1 MINKLFQ
8 ILNQL
13 VSLLPIC
20 HKIFEKLIFNELFA
34 FFEKRNLLSKHQS
47 DFRPG
52 DSCIYQLLAI
62 KRDIFLRID
71 SIPSLESRRVLLDI
85 SKAFNREWYDGLLF
99 KLKQNGVSGN
109 LLELIKSFLS
119 DRVQRVTLNGKTS
132 DWECIRAG
140 VPQGS
145 ILGPLFFLIYINDSG
160 TDLKSNVKLFADD
173 TSLLSI
179 VSDSLE
185 TPNILNEDLDII
197 RSWAEQWKMVFTP
210 DPIKPGQE
218 IVFLKKPRESF
229 HLNL

>member
-8 ILNQL
+8 IPNQL

-20 HKIFEKLIFNELFA
+20 RKIFEKLIFNELFA
-34 FFEKRNLLSKHQS
+34 FFEKRNLLSKHQP

-71 SIPSLESRRVLLDI
+71 SIPSLETHRVLLDI

-119 DRVQRVTLNGKTS
+119 DRVQSVTLNGKAS
-132 DWECIRAG
+132 DWERTRAV

-145 ILGPLFFLIYINDSG
+145 VLGPLS
-160 TDLKSNVKLFADD
+160 
-173 TSLLSI
+173 
-179 VSDSLE
+179 
-185 TPNILNEDLDII
+185 
-197 RSWAEQWKMVFTP
+197 
-210 DPIKPGQE
+210 
-218 IVFLKKPRESF
+218 FLK
-229 HLNL
+229 